1 MINKD
6 SAFDLRKAYYQA
18 LSGITYNNQAV
29 GVYDEIVPANAVYPV
44 IVLGNQFSRGER
56 SKDTF
61 QRDSTIEINVI
72 QRYTSDEGG
81 KKEVN
86 DISNLIIARIITSNN
101 TFGFAQYLEGWQ
113 VINCEYETNSLIL
126 QLPTGW
132 QVEQSIIFSQ
142 LLNQLN

>member
-18 LSGITYNNQAV
+18 LSGITYNSQAV
-29 GVYDEIVPANAVYPV
+29 GVYDEIVPEGAVYPV
-44 IVLGNQFSRGER
+44 IILGNQISGGER

-61 QRDSTIEINVI
+61 QRDSTIEISVI
-72 QRYTSDEGG
+72 QRYDSSEGG

-86 DISNLIIARIITSNN
+86 DISNLIIARIITSNS
-101 TFGFAQYLEGWQ
+101 TYGFSQYLTGWQ
-113 VINCEYETNSLIL
+113 VINCEYQTNSVIL

-132 QVEQSIIFSQ
+132 QVEQNIIFSQ